1 MYWRTLVRHNHLTG
15 LLEPERPSLVTG
27 DVKKNPALF
36 FLYTLIKFAI
46 LFQVQVLYMY
56 KLLKVYFFLKV
67 L

>member
-1 MYWRTLVRHNHLTG
+1 MYLRTLVRHNHLTG

-46 LFQVQVLYMY
+46 
-56 KLLKVYFFLKV
+56 
-67 L
+67 